1 MSCFS
6 CFRKTNQV
14 YPIVI
19 ENEGIDFKNQECM
32 ICLSN
37 TESNSVL
44 LPCGHCYHYDCI
56 FKWFEKIYLV
66 LLVSKYFVG
75 KKKFIQELKY
85 LDNF

>member
-37 TESNSVL
+37 TETNSVL

-56 FKWFEKIYLV
+56 FKWFEKELSCPTCKQDISLEKKIY
-66 LLVSKYFVG
+66 SGAK
-75 KKKFIQELKY
+75 IS
-85 LDNF
+85 

>member
-19 ENEGIDFKNQECM
+19 ENEGIDFKNNECM

-37 TESNSVL
+37 TETNSVL

-56 FKWFEKIYLV
+56 FKWFEKDFLV
-66 LLVSKYFVG
+66 LLVSKISLE
-75 KKKFIQELKY
+75 KNLLNAKISR
-85 LDNF
+85 

>member
-56 FKWFEKIYLV
+56 FKWFEKDLSCPTCKQV
-66 LLVSKYFVG
+66 FRW
-75 KKKFIQELKY
+75 KKKIYSGAEISK
-85 LDNF
+85 

>member
-37 TESNSVL
+37 TETNSVL
-44 LPCGHCYHYDCI
+44 LPWDIVIIMIVYLNGL
-56 FKWFEKIYLV
+56 KKIYLV

-75 KKKFIQELKY
+75 KKFIQVLKY